1 MYRALTFMMLGAVSA
16 ITIQVMNDERASR
29 DFGRARRK
37 LMAKN
42 RKFIKR
48 IM

>member
-1 MYRALTFMMLGAVSA
+1 MYRALTFMMLGAVGA
-16 ITIQVMNDERASR
+16 LTIQVMNDDRASR
-29 DFGRARRK
+29 DLGRARKK

-42 RKFIKR
+42 RRFIKR